1 MVAQKMAL
9 AITAVAVASIFSTAS
24 SLAAPANADTTD
36 SQFPS
41 NLHSISDPSMA
52 TLADAAP
59 DLAIT
64 AGRKV
69 CTMLDQGYGFQA
81 IEGVVLDK
89 LPLHSQYASY
99 YAGLFGVYA
108 VAAYCPA
115 HQADSGFNGEY

>member
-1 MVAQKMAL
+1 LVIQKTEL
-9 AITAVAVASIFSTAS
+9 SITACVAAGIISAAS
-24 SLAAPANADTTD
+24 SLAALANADSTD
-36 SQFPS
+36 SQFLS
-41 NLHSISDPSMA
+41 SLHGISDPSIV

-59 DLAIT
+59 DVVT
-64 AGRKV
+64 TTGRKV

-81 IEGVVLDK
+81 VEGMVLDK
-89 LPLHSQYASY
+89 LALHGQNSSY